1 MGLNIIKN
9 ARQISKKWKIL
20 VDTHLLLLVYQLNL
34 HDVNAAS
41 ETYIIEKDVD
51 LQLLTYDIWAKSM
64 VALTVV
70 ANQQKGK
77 KPLHALS
84 MQQLRKV
91 CNDFDNFVHGYFGG

>member
-1 MGLNIIKN
+1 
-9 ARQISKKWKIL
+9 
-20 VDTHLLLLVYQLNL
+20 L

-41 ETYIIEKDVD
+41 ETYIIEEDVD

-77 KPLHALS
+77 KPVHALS
-84 MQQLRKV
+84 M
-91 CNDFDNFVHGYFGG
+91 